1 MLKKLIL
8 ALETLVEEIK
18 RHNDLYENMLSQ
30 MQSERNKAAERVSAT
45 VLEILNKVG
54 VKYE

>member
-45 VLEILNKVG
+45 VLEILNKAG
-54 VKYE
+54 VKL